1 MKKTIIIL
9 LLVSLLFS
17 SCESDD
23 ICDSTTPTTPQ
34 LVIEFFNDVTNAS
47 ANVNKLKIQDSET
60 SSLLGT
66 FDVSKIKIPL
76 KTDSNISKYSFTLN
90 SDTPAVSNLDQLEF
104 DCNRNTFFISRAC
117 GYKTNYV
124 LNNTTTILVKESSNV
139 TEWIKRIIVTKPN
152 ILNEDET
159 HIKIYF

>member
-1 MKKTIIIL
+1 MKKIFLIL
-9 LLVSLLFS
+9 LLISFGFS

-34 LVIEFFNDVTNAS
+34 LVIEFFNNVTNAS

-60 SSLLGT
+60 SNLLGT

-76 KTDSNISKYSFTLN
+76 KTDLNISKYSFTLN
-90 SDTPAVSNLDQLEF
+90 SDTPAASNLDQLEF
-104 DCNRNTFFISRAC
+104 NYNRNTVFISRAC
-117 GYKTNYV
+117 GYKINYV
-124 LNNTTTILVKESSNV
+124 LNNNNTILVKESSNV
-139 TEWIKRIIVTKPN
+139 TEWIKRITVTKPN

-159 HIKIYF
+159 HVKIYF

>member
-1 MKKTIIIL
+1 MKKTLIFL
-9 LLVSLLFS
+9 LLISLVFS
-17 SCESDD
+17 GCESDD

-34 LVIEFFNDVTNAS
+34 LVIEFFNDVTNAP

-60 SSLLGT
+60 SNLLGT
-66 FDVSKIKIPL
+66 FNDAKIKIPL
-76 KTDSNISKYSFTLN
+76 KTDLDFTKYSFTLN
-90 SDTPAVSNLDQLEF
+90 SDTPAASNLDQLKF
-104 DCNRNTFFISRAC
+104 NCTRNTVFISRAC

-139 TEWIKRIIVTKPN
+139 TEWIKRITVTKPN

-159 HIKIYF
+159 HVKIYF

>member
-1 MKKTIIIL
+1 MKKTFIFL

-47 ANVNKLKIQDSET
+47 TNVNKLKIQDSET
-60 SSLLGT
+60 SNLLGT

-124 LNNTTTILVKESSNV
+124 LNNTTILVKESSNV